1 MGSKAK
7 TPSYDTN
14 ASQQNQIW
22 AADQARKYG
31 NVNVNSDL
39 GGYTWT
45 TNPDGTQ
52 TINTNLNEGDQ
63 QRLNLQTNALNN
75 LNLDPTSAQDAY
87 YSMSTRYLQPQQ
99 QQQQQ
104 QLESN
109 LASRGIPIGSKAYNN
124 ATTELYNNQQNALD
138 QARDNSIFQGQNYLG
153 SQIGNINSIGS
164 QVNNPLQSMVQGTGG
179 QFGGQYDAKFAA
191 DAAKAQEDA
200 AYSNDMTQKALQAA
214 AMAAM
219 AFSDIR
225 LKENI
230 FLVGRV
236 SDVNIYM
243 FDYINGEKDQVGVI
257 AQELLDSEYKDAV
270 KECRDGY
277 YMVDYSRLPSEVNDK
292 IKEIHKKLSNLHKL
306 QIQSYYYDSLPTKKL
321 KCLLHS

>member
-7 TPSYDTN
+7 TPSYDMD
-14 ASQQNQIW
+14 ASQQNQTW

-31 NVNVNSDL
+31 NVNVNSNL

-87 YSMSTRYLQPQQ
+87 YNMSTRYLQPQQ
-99 QQQQQ
+99 RQQQQ

-164 QVNNPLQSMVQGTGG
+164 QVNNPLQSMVQGTEG

-191 DAAKAQEDA
+191 DTAKAQEDA
-200 AYSNDMTQKALQAA
+200 AYKNAMTQKAIQALGA
-214 AMAAM
+214 GAM

-236 SDVNIYM
+236 SDVNVYM
-243 FDYINGEKDQVGVI
+243 FDYINGKKDQIGVI
-257 AQELLDSEYKDAV
+257 AQELVDSKYKDAV
-270 KECRDGY
+270 KESKDGLL
-277 YMVDYSRLPSEVNDK
+277 MVDYGKLPLEVNDK
-292 IKEIHKKLSNLHKL
+292 IQEINENLPILRKMPINIPYFFTL
-306 QIQSYYYDSLPTKKL
+306 YKVEED
-321 KCLLHS
+321 